1 MTAAAAAVTVD
12 VVVDDDNDDDSTAA
26 AAAWMNWME
35 MCTYGW
41 MAYVY
46 GKKEKKTV
54 CIVWLTAVE
63 RKKICAEKTL

>member
-54 CIVWLTAVE
+54 CIV
-63 RKKICAEKTL
+63 